1 MVLKKRRYGTKK
13 SLAYIMPRERVINI
27 DEPQDLL
34 IAKMM
39 AKKIKR

>member
-1 MVLKKRRYGTKK
+1 
-13 SLAYIMPRERVINI
+13 MPRERVINI

-39 AKKIKR
+39 AKKIKGKRFKIKI